1 MKNTKKADIHIRVTA
16 VEKRKLEKA
25 ATKKKI
31 TLSEYILKSLSD
43 SNDRLNYMELL
54 PAYTE
59 IADRLNEICHVAQ
72 NDPDCDLRKRILEI
86 VEREKKCTN

>member
-25 ATKKKI
+25 ATKKKM

-59 IADRLNEICHVAQ
+59 IADRLNEFVMWPKMIQ
-72 NDPDCDLRKRILEI
+72 I
-86 VEREKKCTN
+86 VIYEKEF